1 MATGDVSL
9 RNRGQDFFT
18 YELQALPFINS
29 NVFRIEESLFQLSF
43 IFIKPEIKRPILS
56 HDTAHRQHAGYEIQ
70 IILEKLSRKR
80 GEERHIVLGVLR

>member
-9 RNRGQDFFT
+9 RNRGKDFFT
-18 YELQALPFINS
+18 YALQALPFISS

-56 HDTAHRQHAGYEIQ
+56 NETAHRQHAGCEIQ
-70 IILEKLSRKR
+70 IILEKLPRKK
-80 GEERHIVLGVLR
+80 GEGRHIVLGFLR